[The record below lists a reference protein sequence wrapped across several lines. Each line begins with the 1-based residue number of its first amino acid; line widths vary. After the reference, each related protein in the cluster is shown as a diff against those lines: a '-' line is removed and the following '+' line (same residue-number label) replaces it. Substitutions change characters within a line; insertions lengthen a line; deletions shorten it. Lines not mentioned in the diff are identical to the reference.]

1 MHILIIYLT
10 IYNSFRCCFIHHTVK
25 FMEGMD
31 NVCFVYHYTA
41 IPKHTINICCVTG
54 FLDTLLCEE
63 GNVNCREICQC
74 IYMHKRSAG
83 ETQIMLIVDISEKW
97 DYGRLLFSGSSKNK
111 QLQCFPLTYLNVSF
125 SSFLPSFLS
134 PFLPFSLPLACI

>member
-1 MHILIIYLT
+1 
-10 IYNSFRCCFIHHTVK
+10 
-25 FMEGMD
+25 MEGMD

-63 GNVNCREICQC
+63 GKVNCREICQC

-97 DYGRLLFSGSSKNK
+97 DLDGFYFLGHLKTNSS
-111 QLQCFPLTYLNVSF
+111 NVF
-125 SSFLPSFLS
+125 R
-134 PFLPFSLPLACI
+134 